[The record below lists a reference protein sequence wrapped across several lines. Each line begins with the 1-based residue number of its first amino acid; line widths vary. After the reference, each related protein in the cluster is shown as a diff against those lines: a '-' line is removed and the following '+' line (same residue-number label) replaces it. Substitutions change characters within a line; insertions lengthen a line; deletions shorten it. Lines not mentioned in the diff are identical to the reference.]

1 MSDGI
6 YILQTLDGYRVI
18 YSKKYYNFVNLF
30 GELIGEGVKDCFAD
44 SEVYDS
50 IVPAMDAA
58 RTLSHKYLETDD
70 GICLL
75 QQGKNLSFSDIIGNK
90 ND

>member
-30 GELIGEGVKDCFAD
+30 GDLIGEGVEDCFAD
-44 SEVYDS
+44 SEVYDNM
-50 IVPAMDAA
+50 VDAMDAA
-58 RTLSHKYLETDD
+58 RTLSQKYGETDD

-75 QQGKNLSFSDIIGNK
+75 KQGKNISFADIIGNK
-90 ND
+90 NG

>member
-18 YSKKYYNFVNLF
+18 YSKKYYDFVNIF
-30 GELIGEGVKDCFAD
+30 GDLIGKGVEDCFAGTK
-44 SEVYDS
+44 VYDS
-50 IVPAMDAA
+50 MVDAMDAA
-58 RTLSHKYLETDD
+58 RILSHKYGETDD

-75 QQGKNLSFSDIIGNK
+75 KQGKNLSFLDIIGNK